1 VRTALN
7 YQNVTNDPT
16 CRTPLSEVI
25 TLLTREKGLS
35 IPNWY
40 WRTWEVLFGVV
51 AACIPTLRPLYKW
64 IVEEYTRL
72 TSGSK
77 SSKPTTNKWTPP
89 KPSKQLPSKS
99 YSAMCDPSVTREEDI
114 LPLQNFE
121 GVGGQENVEREVKQH
136 AQGEKTDEG
145 LDFKPGL
152 HIHGDLSTSRPGHL
166 KRWDSEARIGGGHGV
181 EEVED
186 RIWTRYGSI
195 MYVVR
200 HFASLT

>member
-1 VRTALN
+1 MRTVLN

-16 CRTPLSEVI
+16 CELAQGN
-25 TLLTREKGLS
+25 TLNKRASTNAHIAGLS

-64 IVEEYTRL
+64 LVHEYTRL
-72 TSGSK
+72 TKGSEP
-77 SSKPTTNKWTPP
+77 SKPTDQGQRVVKLFRATHP
-89 KPSKQLPSKS
+89 KSHSIKV
-99 YSAMCDPSVTREEDI
+99 DTDITREEDF

-121 GVGGQENVEREVKQH
+121 GTIASDNVEREVKQRH
-136 AQGEKTDEG
+136 ADDRKSSEVSE
-145 LDFKPGL
+145 FKPGL
-152 HIHGDLSTSRPGHL
+152 HIYGDLSTHRPGHL

-186 RIWTRYGSI
+186 RI
-195 MYVVR
+195 
-200 HFASLT
+200 